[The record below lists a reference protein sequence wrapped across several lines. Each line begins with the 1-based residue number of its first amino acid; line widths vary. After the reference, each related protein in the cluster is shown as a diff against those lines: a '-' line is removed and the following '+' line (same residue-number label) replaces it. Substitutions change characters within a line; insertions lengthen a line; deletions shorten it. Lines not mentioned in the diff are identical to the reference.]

1 MPLPQGA
8 GKIFQDNPA
17 RGMEFSEDL
26 CYDVKVFLLL
36 GKPDQKEV
44 IALPSQVTNY
54 QCPACTGPLQFDP
67 QSGRLICEYCGS
79 NYDPKEIEA
88 QYAKKEAEA
97 QAAKKKADAQY
108 AQAVASMPEGSP
120 WTEAEANGLKVYNCP
135 SCGAEIICEETTAAT
150 SCVYCGN
157 PSVVPGQL
165 GGSLKPDFII
175 PFKKT
180 KEEALAALKGFYKG
194 KPLLPKAFSQT
205 SHLEE
210 VKGLYVPFWLY
221 DGKAE
226 GNAMYNASNSRSWTE
241 GSYRVTE
248 TEYFEVGRGGSL
260 DFHLIPADGS
270 SSMGDDYMDSIEPFD
285 YNGLLPFST
294 SYLPG
299 FLADKY
305 DVDAK
310 ASLPRVAERA
320 KQSLMDAFSS
330 TVTGYGSVSLREG
343 RADFYPS
350 RASYAM
356 LPVWMLHTKWQNKDY
371 YFTMNGQ
378 TGKLVGD
385 LPVSKGRFWGIFAGV
400 WAAVFAVI
408 EVLTRLL

>member
-1 MPLPQGA
+1 MTKP
-8 GKIFQDNPA
+8 GK
-17 RGMEFSEDL
+17 
-26 CYDVKVFLLL
+26 
-36 GKPDQKEV
+36 KEG
-44 IALPSQVTNY
+44 ISLPSQVTNY

-67 QSGRLICEYCGS
+67 QSGRLTCEYCGS
-79 NYDPKEIEA
+79 SFDPKEIES
-88 QYAKKEAEA
+88 QYAQKEAEA
-97 QAAKKKADAQY
+97 QEAKKKAEAQY
-108 AQAVASMPEGSP
+108 AQAVSELPEGAP

-135 SCGAEIICEETTAAT
+135 SCGAEIICPETTAAT

-165 GGSLKPDFII
+165 GGSLKPDFVI

-180 KEEALAALKGFYKG
+180 REEALAALKGFYRG
-194 KPLLPKAFSQT
+194 KPLLPKAFS
-205 SHLEE
+205 SAAHLEE
-210 VKGLYVPFWLY
+210 VKGLYVPFWLF

-226 GNAMYNASNSRSWTE
+226 GSAIYNMQNSRSWTE

-248 TEYFEVGRGGSL
+248 TEYFEGRRGGSL
-260 DFHLIPADGS
+260 EFTHIPVDAS
-270 SSMGDDYMDSIEPFD
+270 KNMGDDYMDSIEPYD
-285 YNGLLPFST
+285 YAELKPFST
-294 SYLPG
+294 AYLPG

-310 ASLPRVAERA
+310 ESAPRASDRA

-330 TVTGYGSVSLREG
+330 TVSGYGSVALREG
-343 RADFYPS
+343 RADFYP
-350 RASYAM
+350 RKANYAL
-356 LPVWMLHTKWQNKDY
+356 LPVWMLHTKWQDKDY

-408 EVLTRLL
+408 EIFSRLL